1 VLAILRD
8 HSARLPLV
16 SSVSRCRHQVLT
28 LLSQLAVSRICPAD
42 YVYHTTPCPWLQ
54 VALLRILQYFPL
66 PEEYLIKNKLNDV
79 LTTILT
85 NTEVTKSV
93 NKNNGEHAVL
103 FEAVNIV
110 IKQGEVCVVGVPVG

>member
-1 VLAILRD
+1 M
-8 HSARLPLV
+8 
-16 SSVSRCRHQVLT
+16 QVIALLT
-28 LLSQLAVSRICPAD
+28 QLAVARICPAD
-42 YVYHTTPCPWLQ
+42 YIYHTTPCPWLQ

-66 PEEYLIKNKLNDV
+66 PEEYMIKNKLNEV

-110 IKQGEVCVVGVPVG
+110 IKQGEVCAFSHRRAKIVVSSWLCATLSCCLWLFV